1 MTYRT
6 EVAPIPLRNASEA
19 CDARVA
25 AILPGITG
33 PLPSPTLAEHIAH
46 DVFAA
51 LDPRYA
57 RHLSPMRVDTQTRT
71 WRTVDGTDVE
81 IVVQWAKHMHP
92 NGTYNWVTSVPG
104 AQSSRWNANHTGT
117 TQPDGAPPNSGITT
131 GGSPHERAPDPSCCA
146 ERAHV
151 SPHSSSDTTEATTS
165 RMSWVCEYTARCR

>member
-81 IVVQWAKHMHP
+81 IVVQWVKHMHP
-92 NGTYNWVTSVPG
+92 NGTYNWVTVGPG
-104 AQSSRWNANHTGT
+104 GAIVEVERESHWDYPAGRRATEQWDHDGWIAAREGTGPQLAAPNAF
-117 TQPDGAPPNSGITT
+117 A
-131 GGSPHERAPDPSCCA
+131 
-146 ERAHV
+146 
-151 SPHSSSDTTEATTS
+151 
-165 RMSWVCEYTARCR
+165 